1 MNEDSGTKEIV
12 KECETKSHG
21 EKLPVSPEEK
31 AQWVKRFMESG
42 LSIRKFSA
50 THDIPRMSLWA
61 WVDEDRRRRISSGT
75 SVPIAAAQFTEIK
88 LPPPVNR
95 CDWAAELTLPNGT
108 VLRLSKDVPTGML
121 DQLLRV
127 C

>member
-1 MNEDSGTKEIV
+1 MSDGSEAKEV
-12 KECETKSHG
+12 STGKPKEY
-21 EKLPVSPEEK
+21 LPVSPEEK
-31 AQWVKRFMESG
+31 AQWVKRFFESG

-61 WVDEDRRRRISSGT
+61 WVDEDRRRRLMSET
-75 SVPIAAAQFTEIK
+75 TLPVAAAQFTEIK
-88 LPPPVNR
+88 VPPTVSR
-95 CDWAAELTLPNGT
+95 CDWTAELTLPNGT